1 MRRFLLWV
9 AVGVLGLVWA
19 MPGVAVGQQGWTA
32 PIVFSQATYEVTGQ
46 PAQFDVVQRV
56 IDFPPGSGT
65 PLHTHSGPQFAVV
78 LSGDLAYRIYGKDD
92 TYKPGKAWMEPTGE
106 QHLGRNITTTN
117 TRLVAAGLIP
127 TGAPLTNN
135 LEPTPAGLLP
145 LVVPIQ
151 TTFPVTGS
159 PSQFSVVQRVVDFPP
174 GTGIG
179 LHFHG
184 GNQYVTVI
192 EGEITLQMNGVTRIY
207 KAGESWVEPTNVVH
221 LGGNNGTTT
230 ARIMTTALLAP
241 GAVYATTVDAPA
253 AMPVTGGAPVYAGW
267 LLVGWAALG
276 LGLGLKGYRTLR
288 RTPSVQG
295 KR

>member
-1 MRRFLLWV
+1 MRRYLLGLV
-9 AVGVLGLVWA
+9 AVVLGLVWA
-19 MPGVAVGQQGWTA
+19 MPGVALGQQAWTA
-32 PIVFSQATYEVTGQ
+32 PMVFSQETYEVTGQ
-46 PAQFDVVQRV
+46 PAQFDLVQRV

-78 LSGDLAYRIYGKDD
+78 LAGDLAYRIYGKDD
-92 TYKPGKAWMEPTGE
+92 VYKPGKAWMEPTGE
-106 QHLGRNITTTN
+106 QHLGRNTTTTN

-135 LEPTPAGLLP
+135 LEPMPAGLLP

-151 TTFPVTGS
+151 TTFPVTNS

-192 EGEITLQMNGVTRIY
+192 EGELTLQMNGVTRVY
-207 KAGESWVEPTNVVH
+207 KPGESWVEPANVIH
-221 LGGNNGTTT
+221 TGGNNGATT
-230 ARIMTTALLAP
+230 ARIMTTALVPP
-241 GAVYATTVDAPA
+241 GKAYSTLVEAPA
-253 AMPVTGGAPVYAGW
+253 AMPVTGGAPVSWAW
-267 LLVGWAALG
+267 LLAGAAAFALG
-276 LGLGLKGYRTLR
+276 VGLKGYRLR
-288 RTPSVQG
+288 R
-295 KR
+295 R